1 MGTGWLLPLFE
12 PIYSYVDFDDMW
24 TYVNLLIVGDV
35 LLILC
40 GAVMYWLSP
49 RCRRNWLLGYGS
61 VRSMINDAAWQRA
74 NRFAGQLL
82 SLTALLSMCL
92 HAANRDLILTNQAAQ
107 TVFALGAISTPL
119 FVMFVTEKYLARTF
133 KN

>member
-1 MGTGWLLPLFE
+1 
-12 PIYSYVDFDDMW
+12 MW
-24 TYVNLLIVGDV
+24 IYVNLLIISDL

-61 VRSMINDAAWQRA
+61 LRSMANDDAWQKA
-74 NRFAGQLL
+74 NRFAGLLL

-92 HAANRDLILTNQAAQ
+92 HAATRDLIVISQAAQ
-107 TVFALGAISTPL
+107 TVFGVAAISVPL
-119 FVMFVTEKYLARTF
+119 FVMYVTEQYLSRIF